1 MGTFIQL
8 FTTLYIVYKKKT
20 FTVMK
25 FFYTI
30 LALFLLLA
38 LAHAQDGGDDTV
50 IGGDTQGAD
59 TQGADTQGG
68 DTQGADTQEADTQ
81 GADTQGADTQG
92 ADTQGDATQGDANAG
107 SSDSTTQQAN
117 VLNEN
122 GDSTTTTTQATN
134 DDSATENNDAA
145 GDDATA
151 GFACKTASSMFTA
164 LAVGIVAAY
173 NF

>member
-68 DTQGADTQEADTQ
+68 DTQ

>member
-68 DTQGADTQEADTQ
+68 DTQGADTQ
-81 GADTQGADTQG
+81 GADTQG
-92 ADTQGDATQGDANAG
+92 ADTQGDATQGDAYAG